1 MIMASEDAMKKL
13 LLILFCLFPA
23 IANAEPTLGDDGLHK
38 QPWFSQ
44 SFLELADDLD
54 EAAENDRLLMVVVE
68 QAGCP
73 YCREMHRVNFE
84 RAEIVDE
91 ITKSYLAVQLD
102 LWGSRE
108 VVDFDGSS
116 MEERDWIQKNA
127 IHFTPTTLFFKQG
140 DDGRAREV
148 FRMPGYFKPFHHL
161 SALKYVASEAYLDQP
176 FQRFLQTVFAEFE
189 AQGIDPNVWNE

>member
-1 MIMASEDAMKKL
+1 MKKL

-23 IANAEPTLGDDGLHK
+23 IANAEPRLGDDGLHK

>member
-1 MIMASEDAMKKL
+1 MRYIFAF
-13 LLILFCLFPA
+13 LFSSLPMTLW
-23 IANAEPTLGDDGLHK
+23 AETQLGDDGLHK

-44 SFLELADDLD
+44 SFLELADDLS
-54 EAAENDRLLMVVVE
+54 EARDDDKLLMVIVE

-73 YCREMHRVNFE
+73 YCRELHRVNFE
-84 RAEIVDE
+84 RAEIVNE
-91 ITKSYLAVQLD
+91 ITQHYLAVQLD

-108 VVDFDGSS
+108 VVDFDGTE

-127 IHFTPTTLFFKQG
+127 IHFTPTTLFFTASE
-140 DDGRAREV
+140 DGTPSEV

-161 SALKYVASEAYLDQP
+161 AALKYVANGAYAEEP
-176 FQRFLQTVFAEFE
+176 FQRYLQTVFAEFE